1 MGPGIDRIEHQRLI
15 IRRGQISPAI
25 SIGVFIISD
34 AGMASLSRFHRAATI
49 FHDYA
54 GIAFTFRWNP
64 RS

>member
-1 MGPGIDRIEHQRLI
+1 MIVAGH
-15 IRRGQISPAI
+15 GQISPAI